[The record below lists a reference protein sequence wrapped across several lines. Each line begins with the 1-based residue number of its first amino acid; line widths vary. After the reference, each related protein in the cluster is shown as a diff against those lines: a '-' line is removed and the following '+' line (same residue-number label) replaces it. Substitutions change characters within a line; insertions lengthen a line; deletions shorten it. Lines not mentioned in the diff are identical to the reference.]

1 MTSISAAT
9 NIRNIRCGSKAGVA
23 VATAKSASVGSGHA
37 GLFGKA
43 RCCHHASVLP
53 DGATLF
59 KCRNE
64 ISSRQRRDMLSARA
78 QSRDCG
84 DSALNHLLV
93 TRETYSQ

>member
-1 MTSISAAT
+1 VTSISAAT

-37 GLFGKA
+37 GKA

>member
-9 NIRNIRCGSKAGVA
+9 NICNIRCGSKLASQSQRPSPQVWEA
-23 VATAKSASVGSGHA
+23 ATRAS
-37 GLFGKA
+37 LE
-43 RCCHHASVLP
+43 RP
-53 DGATLF
+53 DAAIMPVFCPTEQL
-59 KCRNE
+59 CSNAENE